1 MLNKEHCTQ
10 FLTNNG
16 YTHIRFS
23 FVYNKV
29 WHFMAID
36 GEDLVFVA
44 FEPNEDEE
52 RVTVSE
58 NYPHDSQEWAVLE
71 VLHREYF

>member
-1 MLNKEHCTQ
+1 
-10 FLTNNG
+10 
-16 YTHIRFS
+16 
-23 FVYNKV
+23 
-29 WHFMAID
+29 MAID